1 MPHICK
7 RNKIYYVF
15 WYENKKHHCKA
26 ISPLYK
32 DAEKWSANL
41 TLRLYSK
48 KNGMPV
54 SFYPFK
60 DFVEEYIK
68 EYINF
73 KAPRTQDRDY
83 TTLHHLFRLFP
94 NIEYV
99 KDFNELILKQY
110 ISLRLKEG
118 TANASINRELGT
130 LKNMQKIAFEKNY
143 LEYNI
148 SVKTKTLPVKDN
160 IAKYVPTDEEIKFI
174 FKVLNEPL
182 KTAFVLGF
190 GCGMRIGESCHIEL
204 DDIEF
209 DKNIIH
215 IRPKPHLNWQPKNN
229 TSIRDVPI
237 HYSIKDYLIERYNFA
252 KKHKSKLLCFYEDD
266 GRPLSERVIP
276 SIVSKLRKKYKLDK
290 RFRFHS
296 LRHKFITLL
305 ADSGVPMIHIKNM
318 VGHSNTRITEAV
330 YYHSSNKQNIESIS
344 NAEMPLKIG
353 R

>member
-26 ISPLYK
+26 ISPSYK
-32 DAEKWSANL
+32 EAEQWSANL
-41 TLRLYSK
+41 TLRLYAR

-54 SFYPFK
+54 HFYPFK

-73 KAPRTQDRDY
+73 KSPRTQQRDY
-83 TTLHHLFRLFP
+83 TTLHHLFKLFP

-99 KDFNELILKQY
+99 KDFNELLLKQY
-110 ISLRLKEG
+110 IQKRLQNG
-118 TANASINRELGT
+118 TAKSSINRELGT
-130 LKNMQKIAFEKNY
+130 LKNMQKVAFEKNY

-148 SVKTKTLPVKDN
+148 AQKTKTLPIKNN
-160 IAKYVPTDEEIKFI
+160 IASYIPSDEEIKFI
-174 FKVLNEPL
+174 FGKLTEPL

-204 DDIEF
+204 NDIDF
-209 DKNIIH
+209 ANNIIH

-237 HYSIKDYLIERYNFA
+237 HPSIKDYLIGRYNFA
-252 KKHKSKLLCFYEDD
+252 KKHKSKLLCFYADD
-266 GRPLSERVIP
+266 GRPLSERIIP
-276 SIVSKLRKKYKLDK
+276 SIVSKLRRKYNIDK
-290 RFRFHS
+290 RFHFHT

-305 ADSGVPMIHIKNM
+305 ADSGVPMIQIKNM

-330 YYHSSNKQNIESIS
+330 YYHSSNKRNVESIS
-344 NAEMPLKIG
+344 NAEIPLKTSK
-353 R
+353 